1 MFESSSVRLPLEE
14 KTNLKKI
21 KETERASKNI
31 FSCQR
36 TNDDPVKTIT
46 RTQENWRA
54 GSFIS

>member
-1 MFESSSVRLPLEE
+1 MIESSSVRLPQEG
-14 KTNLKKI
+14 KKNLKKV

-31 FSCQR
+31 FSCLR

-46 RTQENWRA
+46 KTQENWRA